1 VEALVYRAEVAMALQ
16 DPATAREMLARAHR
30 VQLTAGARQRLAA
43 TLETAA
49 ELAATIPQ

>member
-1 VEALVYRAEVAMALQ
+1 VEALVYRAEVALALR

-30 VQLTAGARQRLAA
+30 VQLTADARHQLAA

-49 ELAATIPQ
+49 ELTANIP